1 MALLDEIQALQ
12 ATWNPD
18 TSMDQVAA
26 DVGSFVDRRHANRQ
40 AARVAE
46 QESVAG
52 ESLASAE
59 FQAFDPYLKSRG
71 IEAATSSAKQF
82 NAVRDAWV
90 QEELPKY
97 VDATIGAPPEDLDTR
112 QGKAWTKQRDALQAR
127 LVADLD
133 TRRPAV
139 QVAKASAWDT
149 DYWDAMRSGF
159 NTAVGGMQMVAG
171 NKLGEDNALGRWLTK
186 SGQEDLADAQ
196 DARRNFS
203 PATNEE
209 LKQQAESRESL
220 AAKYGGEDNIPFLE
234 SLKLGTQNFLSSP
247 LRSTAEAAG
256 SSAPALV
263 GDAMQLAGGVVL
275 ATGAGA
281 PLGAGLIAAGRG
293 VSTASNAAL
302 VAGEVGLGAY
312 NEIKEMGASKLAA
325 HPVFAQAKERGESDD
340 QAVEAVAREAMNWG
354 GNAGLGI
361 GALSGFVSARLGSG
375 HIAKSVGKEAAREFL
390 KHAGIE
396 TLTGGV
402 EGGVTQVAQNAAAVR
417 AGDERSLMRGVG
429 EAAAQEGL
437 GGLGLAA
444 GVKGVKTAVEFG
456 GGLRPTAQPSL
467 QDQLLAGDAPAAAAA
482 AGAVPL
488 EIGYDR
494 PITAGYSGPDP
505 AARPIESS
513 KPSERY
519 FVTPDD
525 IDAAMVDAPTAP
537 AVRANA
543 RRLLE
548 SAVRLG
554 QVEELARQN
563 HSAGRAAQRLLARV
577 SLNEADRGTNSPDT
591 SSNVDLPAGEAVP
604 TDDAAGTVV
613 DPASSARAAA
623 LEPTGDPVVDTLA
636 VELNALVEQQLRAAG
651 EGQRGEGISRED
663 GQPPESGDA
672 SIQPSAVAADS
683 AGADQLAEPAVDA
696 GGGAAPVAG
705 PSGAVEGDGALTQF
719 DPNESEAAALGR
731 LTAGKPSQQEMARRA
746 RDHASSYDAY
756 LAREAEA
763 GRPTEGVSDFAKVTL
778 RNMRRYLAKPQQW
791 AGQADSTLENGAR
804 AGLPEA
810 QFLEQQAAQGK
821 VEVRPLDSIDVQQ
834 MRAAAER
841 GLTVARGPV
850 FSRSS
855 GSLAQASLP
864 LLLETSIADEVER
877 RIGGFAHQ
885 PPIRIRDKAQ
895 GVLPSVGVDDRI
907 SGAVHDGAIYLFR
920 DQLGDRAAVQR
931 TLFHELL
938 HYGLRKLLT
947 KEQFIEQ
954 MSTLAKRDAFIR
966 DQSARWARSAEGRQ
980 AAAFG
985 GDAYA
990 QARGVDETLARIAE
1004 PNAGEY
1010 IQKGILAR
1018 VDRAVRRWLA
1028 ELAEKLGFSEQAA
1041 RIRGFKNDEAR
1052 AYIRDV
1058 FRRLEN
1064 DDGISERD
1072 WNVADGPAFSHAADD
1087 APGPIASA
1095 DADAEQNASPLPSSS
1110 VDGAENPEYT
1120 AADGSLNEPA
1130 QPERSRDRT
1139 GSPGVV
1145 LGQASAAASMRGA
1158 GDSLHRRANVV
1169 GLGIAADIERAGST
1183 ALVGR
1188 EVFGAD
1194 QLAELAQVYRD
1205 PRFETFRV
1213 FFLKAGRI
1221 VHATGV
1227 SARLP
1232 GQAPM
1237 IPAGTTEAEY
1247 LQQFRDQMSQ
1257 TGADGYYILHNH
1269 PSGDPTP
1276 SPSDLKLTRYLAAR
1290 VAGMKAHVVI
1300 NSNKFAEID
1309 PGVDEGA
1316 SVEEMVRV
1324 KVFGAEELL
1333 KASKPMEV
1341 LGKTLLDPRDLVALG
1356 KSLQREGWI
1365 TLVGRG
1371 SDGRVRA
1378 VSEAPSEILTRSR
1391 AYLSGVV
1398 RRFMRMSGSRDV
1410 FAVGANSD
1418 MNSTPIKAAV
1428 ASGLLMDAVP
1438 EIGQTLRLQ
1447 GLGGVSNPLE
1457 QTPGRSVA
1465 EAAASYAGGATVA
1478 PNIDGRPVTRDEA
1491 ITLTANG
1498 TARSPTLAG
1507 DIVARDTAA
1516 LKSRLTQA
1524 VHSIS
1529 DAFADS
1535 LGPAV
1540 RWAESVFSRETA
1552 NAINGALYRGQG
1564 VQQALMAQAMER
1576 HGKAI
1581 LSDVRRMAVQNNIDT
1596 RTAQQLAG
1604 YFLSAIYA
1612 PQANARLIER
1622 DRAGVARGDVT
1633 TAELQARIDS
1643 VNAPDPRA
1651 APTRGLAGGLNNAAA
1666 ALMRANIERRIPPTQ
1681 LEAFAGKVRDLN
1693 AWRLALDIESGK
1705 TAPAVAAAFLG
1716 RPQIA
1721 EQLRE
1726 FAARRG
1732 AVTDAERAA
1741 IAKAVRSDYVPLTG
1755 APDADGQ
1762 TDVFGTGTSVPNT
1775 ARDRAMEGRTDS
1787 IAEDGLAATWAG
1799 LSRSATH
1806 AGFQDYKRA
1815 LNAAYEQALA
1825 DTDGN
1830 VKAARERTGLSRSTE
1845 NILAGPS
1852 DDVVIYR
1859 EGGQSYVF
1867 RFEDQAAI
1875 DAIKRNNV
1883 ERPGLLLELAG
1894 TPTRWFAYTATQLNL
1909 TFAPVNWFRDAWEKS
1924 ENIRIRQVSNAQGGA
1939 VDMDAVARRMLAL
1952 NASPDVWGATARK
1965 SFHGLG
1971 AAAGETPAAKALDEL
1986 IALGGVSTWGNVL
1999 SRTRTDLASEI
2010 ERAGAGAATP
2020 VRTALNAAKEA
2031 VHGWN
2036 NSFELVS
2043 SLTAFMAM
2051 REAGV
2056 DARQAAEV
2064 TLNLMNFR
2072 KRGEIMAPVRVM
2084 YAFAQPVVTG
2094 GAALAN
2100 MLSTRK
2106 GQARFLAYTLAG
2118 MALYSALRA
2127 AGGDDEAGK
2136 KIDNLGNFTLERS
2149 IPVPVGNG
2157 IVKIPLGFGLPQLA
2171 WAFATNLVKMGAGE
2185 QTAGQTFAELAIKQ
2199 NLKTFSPIQ
2208 PSDIDFK
2215 KNPMEYLV
2223 VALTP
2228 TLLRP
2233 AAQVAV
2239 NRSAFGS
2246 PIVYPLRDNRFH
2258 SEQGRDAT
2266 ADFYKDAATELRTA
2280 FGIDLAPEQVRVL
2293 IDGLAVGPLRTA
2305 LQVGVANPNNE
2316 RLGRDTRIPFL
2327 SQFVDTYNPYAVRAR
2342 FDEAVDTANNVLRE
2356 VQENPR
2362 TAEERKALAWLDEWK
2377 RADNA
2382 LKSEKRAVTRA
2393 KMKPDATRARYNA
2406 IAVKREKAQ
2415 ADFLYRWRTMQNLET
2430 TRTTR

>member
-1 MALLDEIQALQ
+1 MALMDEIDAMTRAWGDDTPVEQVVADAERFAGNFRASHQAE
-12 ATWNPD
+12 A
-18 TSMDQVAA
+18 
-26 DVGSFVDRRHANRQ
+26 
-40 AARVAE
+40 VAE
-46 QESVAG
+46 QQNTAAQRLAESGWVPLDAYLQQQG
-52 ESLASAE
+52 VSAN
-59 FQAFDPYLKSRG
+59 
-71 IEAATSSAKQF
+71 SSAQLYNQK
-82 NAVRDAWV
+82 RDAWT
-90 QEELPKY
+90 QEHLPKFI
-97 VDATIGAPPEDLDTR
+97 AAQIGDEPEDLTTS
-112 QGKAWTKQRDALQAR
+112 QGKAWVKRRDAMQGKLLEQMD
-127 LVADLD
+127 VQ
-133 TRRPAV
+133 RPGKV
-139 QVAKASAWDT
+139 VAKQGLDR
-149 DYWDAMRSGF
+149 DYWDA
-159 NTAVGGMQMVAG
+159 AAAG
-171 NKLGEDNALGRWLTK
+171 LADVTGQAANVIGRAINSESLQRFGASAK
-186 SGQEDLADAQ
+186 ADAQ
-196 DARRNFS
+196 RIREANFS
-203 PATNEE
+203 DETKELMKQEAERKQALAQQFGGADNVPWWEEVKSAGKSFAAAPAI
-209 LKQQAESRESL
+209 KMAQA
-220 AAKYGGEDNIPFLE
+220 F
-234 SLKLGTQNFLSSP
+234 GT
-247 LRSTAEAAG
+247 
-256 SSAPALV
+256 SAPMVAMSLLPGGVGVVGTVVAGAALGAANADDTYDTIMKMSHAQIVGGGSPRYLELLEKHGDTEAGRQRAQREFAAYASNLTVPLQALV
-263 GDAMQLAGGVVL
+263 G
-275 ATGAGA
+275 
-281 PLGAGLIAAGRG
+281 AA
-293 VSTASNAAL
+293 A
-302 VAGEVGLGAY
+302 
-312 NEIKEMGASKLAA
+312 
-325 HPVFAQAKERGESDD
+325 
-340 QAVEAVAREAMNWG
+340 
-354 GNAGLGI
+354 
-361 GALSGFVSARLGSG
+361 ARLG
-375 HIAKSVGKEAAREFL
+375 L
-390 KHAGIE
+390 KHGDLALLRPGAAMTARQVAGKVVGE
-396 TLTGGV
+396 FGQEAV
-402 EGGVTQVAQNAAAVR
+402 EEGVTQGIGNFGLQQADPNIPLTTGVAGAATEGGLAGAGMAGGFAGLRVAQQ
-417 AGDERSLMRGVG
+417 RG
-429 EAAAQEGL
+429 
-437 GGLGLAA
+437 
-444 GVKGVKTAVEFG
+444 FG
-456 GGLRPTAQPSL
+456 GTPTSL
-467 QDQLLAGDAPAAAAA
+467 QDQLLSGDAPPAQVSAAPASAQPA
-482 AGAVPL
+482 IAF
-488 EIGYDR
+488 
-494 PITAGYSGPDP
+494 DP
-505 AARPIESS
+505 ASQGQDATGSL
-513 KPSERY
+513 SERY
-519 FVTPDD
+519 YVTPEDMSVVL
-525 IDAAMVDAPTAP
+525 ADAPTAP
-537 AVRANA
+537 AVRTHVQ
-543 RRLLE
+543 RSLE
-548 SAVRLG
+548 SAMRNGTL
-554 QVEELARQN
+554 EELAQQSN
-563 HSAGRAAQRLLARV
+563 SVGRAAQRMLARV
-577 SLNEADRGTNSPDT
+577 SLNEADRGTNSTDT
-591 SSNVDLPAGEAVP
+591 SGNDDLPAGAAVP
-604 TDDAAGTVV
+604 ADDTAGTGV
-613 DPASSARAAA
+613 DPAGSARAAA
-623 LEPTGDPVVDTLA
+623 LEPTADPVVDALA
-636 VELNALVEQQLRAAG
+636 VELNGLVEQQLRAAG
-651 EGQRGEGISRED
+651 EGQRSEGRTGAD
-663 GQPPESGDA
+663 GQLAADGQA
-672 SIQPSAVAADS
+672 SIEPPAIAADP
-683 AGADQLAEPAVDA
+683 AGANQLAQSAVDA
-696 GGGAAPVAG
+696 GGGAAPTAEPG
-705 PSGAVEGDGALTQF
+705 GAVEGDGALTQF
-719 DPNESEAAALGR
+719 VPGESEAQALAR
-731 LTAGKPSQQEMARRA
+731 LTRGRPGPAELKRRVTA
-746 RDHASSYDAY
+746 HAASYQAY
-756 LAREAEA
+756 LAQEVAA
-763 GRPTEGVSDFAKVTL
+763 GRPGEGVPDFEAKTL
-778 RNMRRYLAKPQQW
+778 KNARAYARAPRKW
-791 AGQADSTLENGAR
+791 AGRLEQTVKNGSR
-804 AGLPEA
+804 AGLSEA
-810 QFLEQQAAQGK
+810 EFLSKGHTPGEA
-821 VEVRPLDSIDVQQ
+821 
-834 MRAAAER
+834 
-841 GLTVARGPV
+841 T
-850 FSRSS
+850 SS
-855 GSLAQASLP
+855 
-864 LLLETSIADEVER
+864 
-877 RIGGFAHQ
+877 
-885 PPIRIRDKAQ
+885 
-895 GVLPSVGVDDRI
+895 
-907 SGAVHDGAIYLFR
+907 
-920 DQLGDRAAVQR
+920 
-931 TLFHELL
+931 
-938 HYGLRKLLT
+938 
-947 KEQFIEQ
+947 
-954 MSTLAKRDAFIR
+954 
-966 DQSARWARSAEGRQ
+966 
-980 AAAFG
+980 
-985 GDAYA
+985 
-990 QARGVDETLARIAE
+990 
-1004 PNAGEY
+1004 
-1010 IQKGILAR
+1010 
-1018 VDRAVRRWLA
+1018 
-1028 ELAEKLGFSEQAA
+1028 
-1041 RIRGFKNDEAR
+1041 
-1052 AYIRDV
+1052 
-1058 FRRLEN
+1058 
-1064 DDGISERD
+1064 
-1072 WNVADGPAFSHAADD
+1072 
-1087 APGPIASA
+1087 PGPGQIAPA
-1095 DADAEQNASPLPSSS
+1095 APSSS
-1110 VDGAENPEYT
+1110 LEGAEDPDYT
-1120 AADGSLNEPA
+1120 PADGSLNEPA
-1130 QPERSRDRT
+1130 QPEKSPDRS
-1139 GSPGVV
+1139 GSPGLV
-1145 LGQASAAASMRGA
+1145 LGQSSTLSSLRG
-1158 GDSLHRRANVV
+1158 GDGALHRRANVV

-1188 EVFGAD
+1188 EVSGAD

-1237 IPAGTTEAEY
+1237 IPAGTTESEY

-1276 SPSDLKLTRYLAAR
+1276 SSSDLKLTRYLAAR
-1290 VAGMKAHVVI
+1290 VPGMKAHVVI
-1300 NSNKFAEID
+1300 NSNKFAEIE

-1316 SVEEMVRV
+1316 PVEDMVRV
-1324 KVFGAEELL
+1324 KVFSAEELL

-1341 LGKTLLDPRDLVALG
+1341 LGKTLSDPRDLVALG

-1378 VSEAPSEILTRSR
+1378 VSEAPSEILTRNR

-1465 EAAASYAGGATVA
+1465 EAAASYTGGATAA

-1507 DIVARDTAA
+1507 DIAARDTEA

-1604 YFLSAIYA
+1604 YYLSAIYA

-1651 APTRGLAGGLNNAAA
+1651 TPTRGLAGGLNNAAA

-1726 FAARRG
+1726 FSARRG

-1755 APDADGQ
+1755 APNADGQ

-1825 DTDGN
+1825 DADGN
-1830 VKAARERTGLSRSTE
+1830 VKAARERTGLSRTTE

-1999 SRTRTDLASEI
+1999 SRTRTDLAAEI

-2106 GQARFLAYTLAG
+2106 GQARFLAYTVAG

-2393 KMKPDATRARYNA
+2393 KMKPDATRARYNV